1 MLQRRQDV
9 LDIIERLRPASVRQV
24 FYQAEIAGIVEKTEA
39 GYGRIGD
46 AAVWLREGGYCPFSW
61 IADATRWRRKPD
73 THTSIEA
80 ALQETVE
87 NYRRAVWR
95 DQSAYVEVWVEKEAL
110 AGTIYPVT
118 AEYDVPLM
126 PARGYSSLSFLYSA
140 AQEIRDHGKPAYVYQ
155 LGDWDPSGQDAARH
169 IEAKLRQY
177 APSVPIHF
185 EKLGVTAQQIGTC
198 RPGRRR
204 NPTAAR
210 RHGPVAIASSWTR
223 SIRMSCASWSATRSN
238 STSRPIGSRSSKQR
252 RRANATGPMRG
263 CRRSNGAMTTGA
275 THDHPPRPTRSPATA
290 PRAGPDGQRQR
301 PRRPDGGP

>member
-1 MLQRRQDV
+1 V

-185 EKLGVTAQQIGTC
+185 EKLGVTAQQILDWNLPT
-198 RPGRRR
+198 RPTKKSDSRTKTWTGGDSVELDAIDPNVLRQLVRDAIEQHISPDR
-204 NPTAAR
+204 LAVIEAAEESER
-210 RHGPVAIASSWTR
+210 DW
-223 SIRMSCASWSATRSN
+223 
-238 STSRPIGSRSSKQR
+238 
-252 RRANATGPMRG
+252 ANAWLQAFQRG
-263 CRRSNGAMTTGA
+263 
-275 THDHPPRPTRSPATA
+275 D
-290 PRAGPDGQRQR
+290 D
-301 PRRPDGGP
+301 DGGDA